1 MDRVGTTPHYRN
13 DLHVTGSLSISLFR
27 FNILKW
33 FQLNYQVVEPLK
45 YGGAQSSY
53 LPPIIVAVAGPLCT
67 L

>member
-1 MDRVGTTPHYRN
+1 MDRVGTTRHYRN
-13 DLHVTGSLSISLFR
+13 NLHITGSLSISLFC

-33 FQLNYQVVEPLK
+33 LQLNHQVVEPLR

-53 LPPIIVAVAGPLCT
+53 LQPIIVAVAGPLCT